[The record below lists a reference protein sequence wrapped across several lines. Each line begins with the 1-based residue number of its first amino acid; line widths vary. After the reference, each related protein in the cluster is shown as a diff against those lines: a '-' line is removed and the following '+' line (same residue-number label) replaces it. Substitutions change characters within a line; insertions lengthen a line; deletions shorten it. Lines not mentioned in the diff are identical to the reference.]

1 MSFSDPIS
9 DLLTRIRNGA
19 KARLETVDV
28 PHSRLKV
35 QILGVLKREGY
46 ICDFGPEGSVG
57 RVDRIRM
64 KYGPD
69 GESAITGIQRR
80 SKSGLRVYV
89 GAAEI
94 PRVLGGMGIVILS
107 TSAGL
112 MTGKEAKSRQIG
124 GELICAVW

>member
-1 MSFSDPIS
+1 M
-9 DLLTRIRNGA
+9 LTRIRNGGKA
-19 KARLETVDV
+19 KLETVDV
-28 PHSRLKV
+28 PHSKLKTE
-35 QILGVLKREGY
+35 ILAVLKREGY
-46 ICDFGPEGSVG
+46 ISDFVPEGTDG

-69 GESAITGIQRR
+69 GMPAITGIQRR
-80 SKSGLRVYV
+80 SKPGLRVYV

-94 PRVLGGMGIVILS
+94 PRILGGMGIVILS

>member
-1 MSFSDPIS
+1 M
-9 DLLTRIRNGA
+9 LTRIRNGVKA
-19 KARLETVDV
+19 KQETVDV
-28 PHSRLKV
+28 PHSALKV

-46 ICDFGPEGSVG
+46 IADFGPEGTDG

-69 GESAITGIQRR
+69 GTPAITGIQRR
-80 SKSGLRVYV
+80 SKPGLRVYV
-89 GAAEI
+89 GTAEI
-94 PRVLGGMGIVILS
+94 PRVLGGMGIVVLS